1 MPSTGSPPPPSDRAA
16 AGVRSPAFR
25 LGLGVAG
32 LTLLLDQLSK
42 WWILAAVMQPPRTIE
57 ITSFFNI
64 VLVWNR
70 GVSFGLFNQP
80 GGWNAVVLSIVAL
93 AVVVV
98 LLVWMARTHHR
109 LTALALGLIVGGA
122 IGNVID
128 RLRFGAVVD
137 FLDVHYAGW
146 HWPAFNV
153 ADSGISMGAA
163 LLIAEAL
170 FFRARSS

>member
-1 MPSTGSPPPPSDRAA
+1 MPSTGSPPPPSEAA
-16 AGVRSPAFR
+16 VAAVRSPAFR
-25 LGLGVAG
+25 LGLGLAG
-32 LTLLLDQLSK
+32 LTLFVDQLSK
-42 WWILAAVMQPPRTIE
+42 WWILDAVMLPPRTIE
-57 ITSFFNI
+57 VTSFFNL

-70 GVSFGLFNQP
+70 GISFGLFNQP
-80 GGWNAVVLSIVAL
+80 GGWNAVILSAL
-93 AVVVV
+93 ALAIVVI
-98 LLVWMARTHHR
+98 LLVWMARSQHR

-153 ADSGISMGAA
+153 ADSAISAGAV
-163 LLIAEAL
+163 LLIADAL
-170 FFRARSS
+170 FLRSRSS